1 MQMKRFVVVGVLLA
15 LAGGAARGV
24 TVTLTD
30 GDSCVVMGAVSND
43 DGDAYSVVQ
52 MGHGGVP
59 SKPYISTR
67 YPSPGTYDHDRRAV
81 AEFSLDPMRRVSK
94 EPGAVRS
101 AKLTFYF
108 DDVIWPGLSPN
119 PWTTQDFSLEFYA
132 ETANGALDGSDADD
146 LDGTRGGQGPD
157 DWASTAIRTWRFLAG
172 AIGPFNAGQKIVGM
186 FGPDELFPAQFSDSE
201 LMIYGMIGFE
211 VDVTVEVAAA
221 LADPNLSHVG
231 FRWISNTADGYWTS
245 MDPKGYLPSL
255 SVEMTAE
262 EPLGFALQSSDV
274 GPITGD
280 QHSGRPYH
288 RFNDANDEAV
298 YIVAAEWSGGHSP
311 TPDVVW
317 PIPDGIIEWDVF
329 TDPNGESDRPEA
341 VTYAADGSV
350 RHVYWDPA
358 VDDFVLVADENDVAE
373 GLEKVRYEEWSS
385 DLPMNMGNYG
395 VKAGTSVD
403 MQVALLSEFKL
414 ERPGWYDLDPNALV
428 SARIELT
435 IDRVVDMSLSGN
447 NMALLPSMLYV
458 NSFAGDGIVGRFEN
472 AQADF
477 ERIDHENADVS
488 VCLTMDGT
496 PEGTPITD
504 FSLSWHK
511 LVDPGLS
518 EPLTLTIDVTES
530 VRKLVKEG
538 AAFAGFVL
546 SCSADGEFC
555 LASVDL
561 VDDVRGKVYLPKLVL
576 QTSLQ

>member
-1 MQMKRFVVVGVLLA
+1 MELKQYLVWGILLA
-15 LAGGAARGV
+15 MAGGSAQGV

-30 GDSCVVMGAVSND
+30 GDSCVAMGAISND
-43 DGDAYSVVQ
+43 DGDAASIVQ
-52 MGHGGVP
+52 TGHGGAAA
-59 SKPYISTR
+59 KPYISTR

-81 AEFSLDPMRRVSK
+81 AEFSLSPLRGVST
-94 EPGAVRS
+94 EASAVRS
-101 AKLTFYF
+101 AKLTFHF
-108 DDVIWPGLSPN
+108 DDVIWPQLSPN
-119 PWTTQDFSLEFYA
+119 PWTTQDFTLEFYV
-132 ETANGALDGSDADD
+132 ETANGALDGSDVND
-146 LDGTRGGQGPD
+146 LDAGSGADGVD
-157 DWASTAIRTWRFLAG
+157 DWASTVVRNWRFLAG
-172 AIGPFNAGQKIVGM
+172 ATGPFTAGQKVVGM
-186 FGPDELFPAQFSDSE
+186 FGPDEPFPAQFSDDE

-211 VDVTVEVAAA
+211 VDVTAEVASA
-221 LADPNLSHVG
+221 LTDPNVSHVG
-231 FRWISNTADGYWTS
+231 FRWISNTPEGYWTS

-262 EPLGFALQSSDV
+262 EPLSFALQSSDI

-288 RFNDANDEAV
+288 VFNDAHDEAV

-311 TPDVVW
+311 NPDVVW
-317 PIPDGIIEWDVF
+317 PVPDGIIEWDVF

-341 VTYAADGSV
+341 VTYASDGSV
-350 RHVYWDPA
+350 RHVYWNPA
-358 VDDFVLVADENDVAE
+358 ADDFVLIADENDVAE
-373 GLEKVRYEEWSS
+373 GLEKVRYGEWSS

-395 VKAGTSVD
+395 TKAGTAVD

-414 ERPGWYDLDPNALV
+414 ERSSWYGLDPNALV

-447 NMALLPSMLYV
+447 NMSLLPSMLYV

-477 ERIDHENADVS
+477 ERIDHENVDVA
-488 VCLTMDGT
+488 VPLTMDGT
-496 PEGTPITD
+496 VEGTPITD

-511 LVDPGLS
+511 LVEPGLG
-518 EPLTLTIDVTES
+518 EPFTMSIDVTES
-530 VRKLVKEG
+530 VKRLLTEG
-538 AAFAGFVL
+538 ASFAGFVL
-546 SCSADGEFC
+546 SCSSDGEFC

>member
-81 AEFSLDPMRRVSK
+81 AEFSLDPMRRVLK

-119 PWTTQDFSLEFYA
+119 PWTTQDFTLEVYV
-132 ETANGALDGSDADD
+132 ETANGRLDGSDADD
-146 LDGTRGGQGPD
+146 LNGNLGGQGPD
-157 DWASTAIRTWRFLAG
+157 DWASTAIRSWRFLAG
-172 AIGPFNAGQKIVGM
+172 ATGPFLAGQKIVGM
-186 FGPDELFPAQFSDSE
+186 FGPDELFPARFGDDE
-201 LMIYGMIGFE
+201 LMIYGMIGFK
-211 VDVTVEVAAA
+211 VDVTAEVAAA
-221 LADPNLSHVG
+221 LVDPNSSHVG
-231 FRWISNTADGYWTS
+231 FRWISNTPDGYWTS
-245 MDPKGYLPSL
+245 MDPKGYLPAL
-255 SVEMTAE
+255 TVEMIAG
-262 EPLGFALQSSDV
+262 EPLCFVLQSSDI

-288 RFNDANDEAV
+288 LFNDAEDEAI
-298 YIVAAEWSGGHSP
+298 YLTAREWSGGHSP
-311 TPDVVW
+311 IPRVTW
-317 PIPDGIIEWDVF
+317 PLPDGIIEWGVF
-329 TDPNGESDRPEA
+329 TDPNGSSPRPEV
-341 VTYAADGSV
+341 VTYAADGSF
-350 RHVYWDPA
+350 RYVYWDSKKK
-358 VDDFVLVADENDVAE
+358 DYVLLADESLVAE
-373 GLEKVRYEEWSS
+373 GQEKLRYEEWSS
-385 DLPMNMGNYG
+385 DLPLNLGNYG
-395 VKAGTSVD
+395 RAAGTAAD
-403 MQVALLSEFKL
+403 MQNVLLTEFKL
-414 ERPGWYDLDPNALV
+414 ERPGWYGLDPNALV

-447 NMALLPSMLYV
+447 NMALLPSRLYI

-477 ERIDHENADVS
+477 ERIDHQNADVC
-488 VCLTMDGT
+488 VPLTMDGT
-496 PEGTPITD
+496 FQGAPITD
-504 FSLSWHK
+504 FSLSWYK
-511 LVDPGLS
+511 LVEPGLG
-518 EPLTLTIDVTES
+518 EPFTMTIDVTES
-530 VRKLVKEG
+530 VKRLLAEG
-538 AAFAGFVL
+538 ASFAGFVL
-546 SCSADGEFC
+546 SGSPDGEFC